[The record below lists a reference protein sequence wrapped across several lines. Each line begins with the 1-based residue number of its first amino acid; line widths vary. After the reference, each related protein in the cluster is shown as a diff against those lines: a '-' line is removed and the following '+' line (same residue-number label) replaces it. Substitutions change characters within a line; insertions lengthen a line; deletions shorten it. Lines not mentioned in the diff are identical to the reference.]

1 MDKVLLALAKYS
13 IDEEFSDEREIDKAA
28 MIKEYPELQEKRAV
42 FVTLNLD
49 GHLRGCI
56 GSLIPHRS
64 LIDDIISNAKSAAF
78 RDPRFPPLTLEE
90 FEKIEM
96 EISLLSIPYELEYKD
111 VADLKAKI
119 RVGIDGVILQH
130 HNNQATFLPSV
141 WEQVSNF
148 EEFFSYLCKKAGL
161 GSECLKAHPNI
172 RLYQA
177 KKIQ

>member
-13 IDEEFSDEREIDKAA
+13 IDEEFSNEHEIDKVA
-28 MIKEYPELQEKRAV
+28 MIEQYPELAEKRAV

-49 GHLRGCI
+49 GRLRGCI
-56 GSLIPHRS
+56 GSLIPHRR

-78 RDPRFPPLTLEE
+78 RDPRFPPLTQEE
-90 FEKIEM
+90 FKNIEM

-111 VADLKAKI
+111 IADLKAKI

-141 WEQVSNF
+141 WEQLSTF
-148 EEFFSYLCKKAGL
+148 EDFFTYLCEKAGL
-161 GSECLKAHPNI
+161 GGECLKAHPNI